1 MELLWL
7 IAKCILIGV
16 IWSALLIPVIFNQG
30 GVIKYLLTVSL
41 TAALCFFF
49 RNYNALINTMTL
61 IALVALVI
69 AFISSMAVFEKESK
83 VKSKVIAFSCVIAG
97 LSYLV
102 TVLFFSS
109 VHIL

>member
-7 IAKCILIGV
+7 IAKCVLVGI
-16 IWSALLIPVIFNQG
+16 IWAALLIPVIFNNG
-30 GVIKYLLTVSL
+30 GAFKYVLTVGL
-41 TAALCFFF
+41 IAGLCYFF
-49 RNYNALINTMTL
+49 RGYSTLINTMTL

-69 AFISSMAVFEKESK
+69 AFISSMAVFERESK
-83 VKSKVIAFSCVIAG
+83 AKSKIIAFSCVISG

-102 TVLFFSS
+102 TILFFGS

>member
-7 IAKCILIGV
+7 IAKCILIGI
-16 IWSALLIPVIFNQG
+16 IWAALLIPVIFNHG
-30 GVIKYLLTVSL
+30 GAVKYVITVCII
-41 TAALCFFF
+41 AAVCFFF
-49 RNYNALINTMTL
+49 RSYSYLINTMTL

-69 AFISSMAVFEKESK
+69 AFISSMAVFDKESK

-97 LSYLV
+97 FSYLV
-102 TVLFFSS
+102 TILFFDS

>member
-7 IAKCILIGV
+7 IAKCILIGI
-16 IWSALLIPVIFNQG
+16 IWAALLIPVIFKHG
-30 GVIKYLLTVSL
+30 GAFKYILTVAL
-41 TAALCFFF
+41 VAGLCFFF
-49 RNYNALINTMTL
+49 RGYRTLINTMTL

-83 VKSKVIAFSCVIAG
+83 VKSKIIAFACVIAG
-97 LSYLV
+97 VSYLV
-102 TVLFFSS
+102 TVLFFNS

>member
-7 IAKCILIGV
+7 IAKYVLIGI
-16 IWSALLIPVIFNQG
+16 IWAALLIPIIFNHG
-30 GVIKYLLTVSL
+30 GAVKYVITVGL
-41 TAALCFFF
+41 IGALCFFF
-49 RNYNALINTMTL
+49 RSYSGLINTMTI

-69 AFISSMAVFEKESK
+69 AFISSMAVFERESK

-97 LSYLV
+97 ISYLV